1 MMKKIPYKILAV
13 STFLTMTTTYAVTPV
28 AAFASEIEQTNN
40 GDMSLS
46 ANEEQMK
53 KTLQDAVL
61 FLKSMN
67 EYSYLLINNPDVS
80 FEGITING
88 YEDLPSKI
96 VQDQKK
102 ARAHAVTWDTQ
113 VKKQLLDTL
122 TGIIEYDKK
131 FENHYETLVKAI
143 NTGNGDTLKK
153 GITDLRGK
161 IQQNQKSAKALIEEL
176 TNLNENIGQDV
187 RAFGSNKDLLQSILK
202 SQGAAVEDDQKRLE
216 DLLGQVNYQKDI
228 ESKGLDMVKIP
239 FLPTLIAGGIMIG
252 DARGKLSWLEP
263 ELAKLRQNVDYKI
276 TLNRVVGVAFHNI
289 SDMHSAIDNAIT
301 ALTYMSTQW
310 DDLDSQYAGVLRHI
324 DTADQKADQNRY
336 KFLIPNLNAAK
347 DSWKTLRTDVVTLQE
362 GIKIAEKKEQDFIK
376 QLRPSNVF
384 YFYKKIHNAYTF
396 EIKTGTN
403 APNASYKVMNLTK
416 NTVHNMWSGGPNTN
430 MWADWLSFNPKDEF
444 AVVAVVDG
452 KEYVV
457 YKDKIE
463 NIMN

>member
-1 MMKKIPYKILAV
+1 MIKKIPYKILAV
-13 STFLTMTTTYAVTPV
+13 STFLTITTTYAVTPV
-28 AAFASEIEQTNN
+28 ATFASEIQQTNN
-40 GDMSLS
+40 GDISLS

-53 KTLQDAVL
+53 KALQDAGL
-61 FLKSMN
+61 FAKSMN

-88 YEDLPSKI
+88 YADLPIKI
-96 VQDQKK
+96 AQDQKN
-102 ARAHAVTWDTQ
+102 AREHAVTWNTK

-122 TGIIEYDKK
+122 TGIIEYDTT
-131 FENHYETLVKAI
+131 FENYYGTLVEAI

-153 GITDLRGK
+153 GITDLWGG

-176 TNLNENIGQDV
+176 TKLKDAIGEDV
-187 RAFGSNKDLLQSILK
+187 RTFGSHKETLQSILK
-202 SQGAAVEDDQKRLE
+202 NQGADVETDQKRLDE
-216 DLLGQVNYQKDI
+216 VLADINYQKGI
-228 ESKGLDMVKIP
+228 ESKGLTMVKIP
-239 FLPTLIAGGIMIG
+239 FFPTMIAGGIMIG
-252 DARGKLSWLEP
+252 DARSKLSSLEP
-263 ELAKLRQNVDYKI
+263 LLSQLRQTVDYKI

-289 SDMHSAIDNAIT
+289 SDMHSAIDKAIT
-301 ALTYMSTQW
+301 SLTYMSAQW
-310 DDLDSQYAGVLRHI
+310 HDLDSKYSGVLEHI
-324 DTADQKADQNRY
+324 DKASEKADQNKF
-336 KFLIPNLNAAK
+336 KFLKPNLDAAK
-347 DSWKTLRTDVVTLQE
+347 ESWKTLKTDVVTLQE
-362 GIKIAEKKEQDFIK
+362 GMKIAEKKEQDLMN

-457 YKDKIE
+457 YKDKVE

>member
-1 MMKKIPYKILAV
+1 MTKKIPYKILAV

-53 KTLQDAVL
+53 KSLLDAGL

-88 YEDLPSKI
+88 YEDLPNKI
-96 VQDQKK
+96 VQDQKN
-102 ARAHAVTWDTQ
+102 ARAHAVTWNTQ
-113 VKKQLLDTL
+113 VKKQLLDTF

-131 FENHYETLVKAI
+131 FENHYETLVEAI

-153 GITDLRGK
+153 GITDLRGE

-252 DARGKLSWLEP
+252 DARGKLGWLEP
-263 ELAKLRQNVDYKI
+263 ELVKLRQNVDYKI

-289 SDMHSAIDNAIT
+289 SDMHSAIDSAIT

-310 DDLDSQYAGVLRHI
+310 DDLDSQYTGVLGHI
-324 DTADQKADQNRY
+324 EKADQKADQNRY

-362 GIKIAEKKEQDFIK
+362 GIKIAEKKEQDLMN

-396 EIKTGTN
+396 EIMTGTN

-416 NTVHNMWSGGPNTN
+416 NTVYNMWSGGPNTD

-457 YKDKIE
+457 YKDKVE

>member
-1 MMKKIPYKILAV
+1 MMKKLPYKILAV
-13 STFLTMTTTYAVTPV
+13 STFLTITTTYAVTPV

-46 ANEEQMK
+46 ANEEKMK
-53 KTLQDAVL
+53 TALQDAGV
-61 FLKSMN
+61 FAKSMN

-88 YEDLPSKI
+88 YADLPIKI
-96 VQDQKK
+96 VQDQKN
-102 ARAHAVTWDTQ
+102 ARAHAVTWNTQ

-122 TGIIEYDKK
+122 TDIIEYDTK
-131 FENHYETLVKAI
+131 FENYYETLVKAI
-143 NTGNGDTLKK
+143 NTGNGDTLKT
-153 GITDLRGK
+153 GITDLRGE

-176 TNLNENIGQDV
+176 TKLKNDIGEDV
-187 RAFGSNKDLLQSILK
+187 RAFGSHKETLQSILK
-202 SQGAAVEDDQKRLE
+202 NQGADVETDQKRLDE
-216 DLLGQVNYQKDI
+216 VLGQVNYYKKL
-228 ESKGLDMVKIP
+228 ESDGLTMVKIP
-239 FLPTLIAGGIMIG
+239 FIPTLISGGIMIG
-252 DARGKLSWLEP
+252 TARDNLGRLEP
-263 ELAKLRQNVDYKI
+263 TLTELRKTVDYKI

-289 SDMHSAIDNAIT
+289 SDMHSTIDNAIT

-310 DDLDSQYAGVLRHI
+310 DDLESQYSGVLGHI
-324 DTADQKADQNRY
+324 DTAAQKADQNRY
-336 KFLIPNLNAAK
+336 KFLNPNLNSAK

-362 GIKIAEKKEQDFIK
+362 GMKIAEKKEQDLMN

-403 APNASYKVMNLTK
+403 APNASYKVKNLTK

-457 YKDKIE
+457 YKDKVE

>member
-1 MMKKIPYKILAV
+1 MTKKIPYKILAV

-28 AAFASEIEQTNN
+28 AAFAIEIEQTNN

-53 KTLQDAVL
+53 KSLLDAGL

-88 YEDLPSKI
+88 YEDLPNKI
-96 VQDQKK
+96 VQDQKN
-102 ARAHAVTWDTQ
+102 ARAHAVTWNTQ
-113 VKKQLLDTL
+113 VKKQLLDTF

-131 FENHYETLVKAI
+131 FENHYETLVEAI

-153 GITDLRGK
+153 GITDLRGE

-252 DARGKLSWLEP
+252 DARGKLGWLEP
-263 ELAKLRQNVDYKI
+263 ELVKLRQNVDYKI

-289 SDMHSAIDNAIT
+289 SDMHSAIDSAIT

-310 DDLDSQYAGVLRHI
+310 DDLDSQYTGVLGHI
-324 DTADQKADQNRY
+324 DKADQKADQNRY

-362 GIKIAEKKEQDFIK
+362 GIKIAEKKEQDLMN

-416 NTVHNMWSGGPNTN
+416 NTVYNMWSGGPNTD

-457 YKDKIE
+457 YKDKVE